1 MSCVVYWWRCS
12 WGVRERE
19 RERESIKE
27 QYNPRVHKQRHHFV
41 VPISKFHVSSS
52 HTRAAILSSG
62 FYLKFFFSVF
72 FFFVPSL
79 SLCLSL
85 GPSNIEMPRSLFLS
99 LQFHPPFF
107 VLTWFSLQNFHF
119 FFALIFRIRNQN
131 KSRHIPLCLCLS
143 SRFILYTCGYIFCE
157 WTSGSNIHIG
167 NWALI
172 FQTKSKRNNE

>member
-1 MSCVVYWWRCS
+1 MGSS
-12 WGVRERE
+12 GERE

-72 FFFVPSL
+72 FSSSSL
-79 SLCLSL
+79 
-85 GPSNIEMPRSLFLS
+85 LFLS
-99 LQFHPPFF
+99 VYLWVLLTSKCRALSFFRCNFTQHFLFWLDFLYKIFIFSFHWFF
-107 VLTWFSLQNFHF
+107 V
-119 FFALIFRIRNQN
+119 RNQN